1 MWLNWH
7 IEHTFSFQSF
17 FKTWNEYY
25 IMTTGYKIVTVTII
39 NDLSWIVLQNRNT
52 YILQV
57 YTVVLV

>member
-1 MWLNWH
+1 MKNVIKLTH
-7 IEHTFSFQSF
+7 RAHMFSFQ
-17 FKTWNEYY
+17 Y